1 MDSVN
6 VHIIV
11 TTINEP
17 TEALLAWTRISDCR
31 LIAVGDRKTPDD
43 WNCPGCRFFSFE
55 EQQDSDFQLGHD
67 LPGDHYSRKMLG
79 YLLALSKGAEHIFD
93 TDDDNE
99 PFVDAWR
106 NGPPRP
112 RSGDTVTMTDSEL
125 GFVNP
130 YSFYG
135 TGTGKVWPR
144 GLPLERV
151 DDPQAN
157 LSGLWNQDADERT
170 SNDVAI
176 WQGLVDADPDVDAIH
191 RLVFGTGVTFKD
203 RGPLVLGRGT
213 YAPFNSQNT
222 LWSDSTV
229 FPLLYLPTTVTFR
242 YTDILRSYVA
252 LPILEKM
259 ERSLGFLGPTARQ
272 DRNDHDLMTDFESEI
287 PMYRTANWVVDDLKS
302 VVSSNIPVT
311 ENLVAC
317 YKRLEETGITTKAE
331 LPRVRAWLTDLKEL
345 GHCS

>member
-1 MDSVN
+1 MSVK
-6 VHIIV
+6 VV
-11 TTINEP
+11 LTTIHAPNRCVESWSNLNGNEVIV
-17 TEALLAWTRISDCR
+17 A
-31 LIAVGDRKTPDD
+31 GDRKTPDD

-67 LPGDHYSRKMLG
+67 LPSDHYSRKMLG
-79 YLLALSKGAEHIFD
+79 YLLALREGGTHIFD

-106 NGPPRP
+106 NGAPRP
-112 RSGDTVTMTDSEL
+112 RSGDTVTMTDPEL

-135 TGTGKVWPR
+135 TGTGRVWPR
-144 GLPLERV
+144 GLPLERI

-157 LSGLWNQDADERT
+157 LSGLRNQDAGEGKL
-170 SNDVAI
+170 SAVAI

-191 RLVFGTGVTFKD
+191 RLVFSTGVTFKD
-203 RGPLVLGRGT
+203 RGPLVLGRGA

-259 ERSLGFLGPTARQ
+259 GRSLGFLGPTARQ
-272 DRNDHDLMTDFESEI
+272 DRNDHDLMKDFESEI
-287 PMYRTANWVVDDLKS
+287 PMYRTANRVVDDLKS
-302 VVSSNIPVT
+302 VISSNIPVA
-311 ENLVAC
+311 ENLVTC
-317 YKRLEETGITTKAE
+317 YKRLEETGITTEAE
-331 LPRVRAWLTDLKEL
+331 LPRVRAWLTDLKDL

>member
-1 MDSVN
+1 
-6 VHIIV
+6 
-11 TTINEP
+11 
-17 TEALLAWTRISDCR
+17 
-31 LIAVGDRKTPDD
+31 
-43 WNCPGCRFFSFE
+43 
-55 EQQDSDFQLGHD
+55 
-67 LPGDHYSRKMLG
+67 MLG
-79 YLLALSKGAEHIFD
+79 YLLALSEGAEHIFD
-93 TDDDNE
+93 TDDDNK

-106 NGPPRP
+106 DGAPQP

-144 GLPLERV
+144 GLPLERI

-157 LSGLWNQDADERT
+157 LSGLWNQDPGERKP
-170 SNDVAI
+170 SDVAI

-191 RLVFGTGVTFKD
+191 RLVFGTGVAFKD

-229 FPLLYLPTTVTFR
+229 FSLLYLPTTVTFR

-272 DRNDHDLMTDFESEI
+272 DRNDHDLMKDFESEI

-331 LPRVRAWLTDLKEL
+331 LPRIRAWLTDLKEL
-345 GHCS
+345 GYC